1 MAKSE
6 AAVFTNMCMVY
17 DDFGN
22 VLVIDRQKK
31 DWPGITFPGGK
42 VERGE
47 SFVDSVTREVEE
59 ETSLKVEKLELC
71 GIKQFQDEKDARYV
85 VLLYKTN
92 HFSGN
97 LRSSDEGDVY
107 WIKRNEL
114 LNYSLANDFKEM
126 VEVMENDDFSEFFY
140 FKDEENEWDFK
151 LL

>member
-59 ETSLKVEKLELC
+59 ETGLKVEKLELC
-71 GIKQFQDEKDARYV
+71 GIKQFQDEEDARYV

-97 LRSSDEGDVY
+97 LRSSDEGDAY

>member
-1 MAKSE
+1 MTKSE

-59 ETSLKVEKLELC
+59 ETGLKVEKLELC
-71 GIKQFQDEKDARYV
+71 GIKQFQDEKNARYV

-97 LRSSDEGDVY
+97 LRSSDEGDAY

-114 LNYSLANDFKEM
+114 LNYPLANDFKEM

>member
-1 MAKSE
+1 MTKSE

-59 ETSLKVEKLELC
+59 ETGLKVEKLELC
-71 GIKQFQDEKDARYV
+71 GIKQFQDEKNARYV

-97 LRSSDEGDVY
+97 LRSSDEGDAY

-114 LNYSLANDFKEM
+114 LNYPLANDFKEM

-140 FKDEENEWDFK
+140 FKDEENEWNFK